1 MIFIRSLFFSLF
13 MILSTMLT
21 AVSLILLSPLP
32 YRWVVVFSRLYPAS
46 IMLALKYICGLRYEV
61 TGRENIPEQ
70 TSIIFCKHQSTWETL
85 AIQVIFPPMAFV
97 VKRELLWVPFF
108 GWGLAALRAVAINRS
123 AGHSAV
129 RQMVEKGTARL
140 QRGIWVAIFPEGT
153 RVASGSTGRYRIGGA
168 ILAAKSGYPV
178 VPVAHNAG
186 DFWPRGQF
194 LKKPGTIQI
203 VIGPPIPSSNRKP
216 ADILADAKN
225 WIETTVAE
233 IRAGAAQKDC

>member
-1 MIFIRSLFFSLF
+1 MIFIRSLLFSFF
-13 MILSTMLT
+13 MILSTMIT

-32 YRWVVVFSRLYPAS
+32 YRWVVVVSRLYPAS

-61 TGRENIPEQ
+61 SGRENIPAQ

-108 GWGLAALRAVAINRS
+108 GWGLAALRAIAIDRS
-123 AGHSAV
+123 AGRSAMK
-129 RQMVEKGTARL
+129 QLVEKGIDRL
-140 QRGIWVAIFPEGT
+140 KQGIWIAIFPEGT
-153 RVASGSTGRYRIGGA
+153 RVAAGSKGRYHIGGA

-186 DFWPRGQF
+186 AFWPRGQF
-194 LKKPGTIQI
+194 LKKPGTVQV
-203 VIGPPIPSSNRKP
+203 VIGPPIPSNNRKP
-216 ADILADAKN
+216 EEILADAKN

-233 IRAGAAQKDC
+233 ISANAT

>member
-13 MILSTMLT
+13 MIISTMLT

-61 TGRENIPEQ
+61 TGRENIPAQ

-97 VKRELLWVPFF
+97 VKRELLWIPFF
-108 GWGLAALRAVAINRS
+108 GWGLAALRAVAIDRS
-123 AGHSAV
+123 AGRSAMK
-129 RQMVEKGTARL
+129 QMIEKGTARL
-140 QRGIWVAIFPEGT
+140 KRGIWMAIFPEGT
-153 RVASGSTGRYRIGGA
+153 RVAAGSKGRYHIGGA

-186 DFWPRGQF
+186 EFWPRGQF
-194 LKKPGTIQI
+194 LKKPGTIQV
-203 VIGPPIPSSNRKP
+203 VIGPPIPSNNRKP
-216 ADILADAKN
+216 EDILAEAKN

-233 IRAGAAQKDC
+233 ISTKPVHC